1 MTKAKNFAKRID
13 GEAKAASKLSNS
25 DLDCKGCKHA
35 YDDSDPFRN
44 GKKNSKG
51 VLYAPTSV
59 CSKFDV
65 KPNSVL
71 LGGKCNERE
80 E

>member
-1 MTKAKNFAKRID
+1 MEGKFEDRIMS
-13 GEAKAASKLSNS
+13 ENMCHQRIANVN
-25 DLDCKGCKHA
+25 LDCKGCKHA

-44 GKKNSKG
+44 GKRNNKG